1 MNKPRGF
8 PNLVIIF
15 FIGLT
20 AFCKSDLVAA
30 QPQNARS
37 AVDDLFRKAGIS
49 KINQGAAA
57 DFALRDVSGATV
69 TLSGYQGNLV
79 FLNFWATWCGPCRE
93 EMPSMERLYRQIGG
107 QGLAMLAVNEKES
120 VAQVATFMRS
130 HGLSFPALLD
140 VDGEVSSAYR
150 VWGLPT
156 TYLIDGSGRI
166 IGMKSGP
173 RDWASREVVD
183 AVRRLVG
190 EGSNSTGVTGSL
202 LAGPVEPLPAMLRV
216 KSLGGSLYAQQDGQS
231 EVVAQLGG
239 GEDVVLL
246 GKASGASG
254 AWYMIKSKGGSVGW
268 MKGNDVEEVTKAK

>member
-79 FLNFWATWCGPCRE
+79 FLNFWATWCGPCRD

-140 VDGEVSSAYR
+140 VDGKVSSAYR

-202 LAGPVEPLPAMLRV
+202 LAGPVEPLPAMLRM
-216 KSLGGSLYAQQDGQS
+216 KSLGGSLYAQQDAQS

-254 AWYMIKSKGGSVGW
+254 AWYMIKSKSGSVGW
-268 MKGNDVEEVTKAK
+268 IKGNDVEEATKAK

>member
-107 QGLAMLAVNEKES
+107 RGLVMLAVNEKES

-140 VDGEVSSAYR
+140 VDGKVSSAYR

-216 KSLGGSLYAQQDGQS
+216 KSLGGSLYAQQDAQS

-254 AWYMIKSKGGSVGW
+254 AWYMIKSKSGSVGW
-268 MKGNDVEEVTKAK
+268 IKGNDVEEATKAK

>member
-107 QGLAMLAVNEKES
+107 QGLVMLAVNEKES

-140 VDGEVSSAYR
+140 VDGKVSSAYR

-216 KSLGGSLYAQQDGQS
+216 KSLGGSLYAQQDAQS

-254 AWYMIKSKGGSVGW
+254 AWYMIKSKSGSVGW
-268 MKGNDVEEVTKAK
+268 IKGNDVEEATKAK